1 MVGTIARAIAKAQ
14 TCENQTILNLNF
26 KKFGFQMFLVFKCS
40 VFRSPLYTHKKVKCL
55 SQTCQSLISAKHI
68 VSLLQESQLAA
79 EQKAKLELAG
89 GRSQFE
95 LQIRQLED
103 QLGMER
109 KMSVTNQ
116 VPFNLFLQGSDSIQ
130 LFFTNVNYKN
140 PGLNYGEKIP
150 TGTKKPKKLI

>member
-1 MVGTIARAIAKAQ
+1 MAGTIAIAISKAQ
-14 TCENQTILNLNF
+14 PCENQTILNLNF

-55 SQTCQSLISAKHI
+55 AQTCQSLISAKHI

-116 VPFNLFLQGSDSIQ
+116 VPFN
-130 LFFTNVNYKN
+130 
-140 PGLNYGEKIP
+140 
-150 TGTKKPKKLI
+150 